1 MVADLMRSL
10 LLLIALL
17 FIPPSAYALSSGTY
31 LVTQVIDGD
40 TVILSNGEAVRY
52 VGIDTPEM
60 NEPFWLEAKARNM
73 ALVMGKTVEVSV
85 CGPES
90 RDKYGRV
97 LAWVSYGGAI
107 VNETL
112 LREGYGRTLVIPPCG
127 IITER
132 RFAAAEAEARAAKR
146 GIWSQAPTAA
156 VHTIAPDA
164 ARMFV
169 GRTVRV
175 RGVVQGVRPLGQSW
189 ALDFGGIDGFKA
201 VVLPRVIIDFNRRGE
216 SLLDLVGK
224 EIAVTGTITLYNGS
238 PEILIDSPSRI
249 E

>member
-1 MVADLMRSL
+1 MRSFL
-10 LLLIALL
+10 LVIALL
-17 FIPPSAYALSSGTY
+17 FFPQSAYALASGSY
-31 LVTQVIDGD
+31 LVTEVIDGD
-40 TVILSNGEAVRY
+40 TIILSNGETVRY
-52 VGIDTPEM
+52 VGIDTPEI
-60 NEPFWLEAKARNM
+60 NEPFWLDAKARNM

-85 CGPES
+85 CGAEP

-97 LAWVSYGGAI
+97 LAWVSYNGTI

-132 RFAAAEAEARAAKR
+132 RFADAEAQARAAKK
-146 GIWSQAPTAA
+146 GIWGQAPTAA
-156 VHTIAPDA
+156 VPTIAPDA

-169 GRTVRV
+169 GRSVRV

-201 VVLPRVIIDFNRRGE
+201 VALPRVIIDFNRRGE

-224 EIAVTGTITLYNGS
+224 EVAITGTITLYKGS
-238 PEILIDSPSRI
+238 PEIIIDSPSRI